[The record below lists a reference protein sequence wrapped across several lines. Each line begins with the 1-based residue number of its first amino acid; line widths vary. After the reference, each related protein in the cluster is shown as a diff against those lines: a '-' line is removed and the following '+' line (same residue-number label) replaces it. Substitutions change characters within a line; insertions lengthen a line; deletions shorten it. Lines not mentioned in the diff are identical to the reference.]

1 NLAAGYG
8 PVFNRNAPLSDRTE
22 GYSCPLFL
30 FLMALLWKLPLGL
43 EMLLRAKLVGIVCAL
58 AALVVA
64 QRLAQRVGLPVWAQA
79 ATPLLLAVHTSF
91 VITGIHG
98 METILMTLLVTLS
111 AYWFIGEWEAE
122 RAGSEK
128 VGLGSAFALAGC
140 ALTRPEGLLFGVMA
154 LGLRVGSKRGRL
166 NRREVRWLA
175 ALLVPVGAF
184 LLWRHAYYG
193 LWLPNTYY
201 AKQLPAE
208 LAVVSGGKYL
218 LNTFFRDLSGHP
230 VYIALALG
238 WWALVGVGV
247 VANRFQRAPGLI
259 VPLLAGAQIV
269 FVLKAGG
276 DGMGGWRF
284 MASAL
289 PLLMLLS
296 VAGIAEIAEGL
307 KRLGQAS
314 GPPLARAAI
323 GALCAAL
330 LVTALWGHR
339 DYWANPFLGFRS
351 WASKGF
357 TLSERALLRG
367 WLLEMTLAS
376 GDWLNANVPPGSV
389 IAYSE
394 MGVTPYLCPQL
405 RFLDV
410 QGLTDHGVATLP
422 GVLHNGSGVMD
433 QYTTTNDVVG
443 RYLMETRK
451 PDLVMRGVRTTE
463 SEPYF
468 DETILEGS
476 YKLRAALPLPPPDP
490 NPNPGARSFMLFWQR
505 R

>member
-1 NLAAGYG
+1 MFLLA
-8 PVFNRNAPLSDRTE
+8 V
-22 GYSCPLFL
+22 
-30 FLMALLWKLPLGL
+30 LWKLPLGL
-43 EMLLRAKLVGIVCAL
+43 DLLLRAKLVGIVCAL
-58 AALVVA
+58 ATLVVA
-64 QRLAQRVGLPVWAQA
+64 QRLARRLGLPVWAQA

-111 AYWFIGEWEAE
+111 AYLFIGEWEAE
-122 RAGSEK
+122 RSGSK
-128 VGLGSAFALAGC
+128 RVGFGSAFALEGC
-140 ALTRPEGLLFGVMA
+140 ALTRPEGILFGLMA
-154 LGLRVGSKRGRL
+154 LGLLVAGKRGRL
-166 NRREVRWLA
+166 NRRDARWLL
-175 ALLVPVGAF
+175 ALLVPVGVF

-208 LAVVSGGKYL
+208 IAVVSGGKYRL
-218 LNTFFRDLSGHP
+218 TTFFRDLSGHP

-238 WWALVGVGV
+238 WWALIGVGV
-247 VANRFQRAPGLI
+247 TAGRFQRAPGLI
-259 VPLLAGAQIV
+259 VPLLAGAQIL
-269 FVLKAGG
+269 FTLKSGG
-276 DGMGGWRF
+276 DGMAGWRF

-289 PLLMLLS
+289 PLLILLS
-296 VAGIAEIAEGL
+296 VAGIGEVAEGL
-307 KRLGQAS
+307 KRLGKAS
-314 GPPLARAAI
+314 GPQLARAAI
-323 GALCAAL
+323 GALCATL
-330 LVTALWGHR
+330 LLTGLWGHR

-357 TLSERALLRG
+357 TLSERTLMRG
-367 WLLEMTLAS
+367 WLLEMALPS
-376 GDWLNANVPPGSV
+376 SDWLNANVPPGSV
-389 IAYSE
+389 VAYSE
-394 MGVTPYLCPQL
+394 MGLTPYLSPQL

-422 GVLHNGSGVMD
+422 GALHNGSGVMD

-451 PDLVMRGVRTTE
+451 PDLVMRGTRTTE

-468 DETILEGS
+468 NETVLEGS

-490 NPNPGARSFMLFWQR
+490 NPTPGARAFMLFWQR
-505 R
+505 K